1 MSLSDVVVMSR
12 GIRSQHHISRSD
24 VGWHQLQQQKY
35 QMAQCPVPAARAP
48 KNVVGLQG
56 LGLQGLGFRVLILIF
71 IIRIFPKIRILELI
85 PDGRINFRFL
95 RTTKIKI

>member
-35 QMAQCPVPAARAP
+35 QMAKCPVHAARAP
-48 KNVVGLQG
+48 KNIVGLQG
-56 LGLQGLGFRVLILIF
+56 LGLQGLGLQGL
-71 IIRIFPKIRILELI
+71 
-85 PDGRINFRFL
+85 GL
-95 RTTKIKI
+95 RGLRLFGPRKEAALKP